1 MGTTD
6 LTTRLSGT
14 PPMRTPRPDL
24 TPAQLLEAERI
35 FEAMRQ
41 ATEDEH
47 WQIAQLLASKPDGQ
61 IFGATEYQ
69 VRDLTHKIGA
79 KAIETALAGR
89 KKGGTSGP
97 A

>member
-1 MGTTD
+1 
-6 LTTRLSGT
+6 
-14 PPMRTPRPDL
+14 MRTPRPDL
-24 TPAQLLEAERI
+24 TAEQLLEAERI

-41 ATEDEH
+41 ATEDEQ

-79 KAIETALAGR
+79 KAIEAALSGR
-89 KKGGTSGP
+89 KKGDTSGP